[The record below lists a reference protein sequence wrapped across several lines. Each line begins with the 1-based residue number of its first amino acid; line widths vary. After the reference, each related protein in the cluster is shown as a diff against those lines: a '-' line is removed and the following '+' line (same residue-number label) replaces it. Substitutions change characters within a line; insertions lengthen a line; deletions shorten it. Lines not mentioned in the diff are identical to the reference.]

1 MASVLS
7 WPPLTVGTTAGQ
19 EEPSSSSSAGVAGG
33 TPAGEDPWDCG
44 ALSLEGGRY
53 AGVAQSPGPPVPQV
67 RMPTGAPTVWPPPP
81 PPPPCH
87 APPPPGAAG
96 ASPGE
101 DGFDIPPSVQ
111 SLLVVV
117 NERVT
122 PMLMAATRASES
134 QVSIEIRRLEL
145 AFTAL
150 NAKVSKVEAL
160 LGMHNRGTHDARK
173 DSLNQAF
180 VEVEQRWEQEIK
192 AVKREL
198 HQTILAHNHNADL
211 MADHKTAIDKI
222 QTEIGNRGP
231 ALRPETEV
239 QLQEQL
245 QRLSHTLEHSR
256 GQEQDIDA
264 LLRRGEVL
272 LQQFGALGVVPP
284 LAMAAPPQS
293 MPPYVP
299 SSPYHP
305 GMAPMVL

>member
-1 MASVLS
+1 VSCLF
-7 WPPLTVGTTAGQ
+7 G
-19 EEPSSSSSAGVAGG
+19 SSRVK
-33 TPAGEDPWDCG
+33 
-44 ALSLEGGRY
+44 
-53 AGVAQSPGPPVPQV
+53 Q
-67 RMPTGAPTVWPPPP
+67 
-81 PPPPCH
+81 
-87 APPPPGAAG
+87 
-96 ASPGE
+96 
-101 DGFDIPPSVQ
+101 
-111 SLLVVV
+111 V

-134 QVSIEIRRLEL
+134 QVSIEIRRLEF

-180 VEVEQRWEQEIK
+180 LEVEQRWEQEIK

-256 GQEQDIDA
+256 GQEQDINA